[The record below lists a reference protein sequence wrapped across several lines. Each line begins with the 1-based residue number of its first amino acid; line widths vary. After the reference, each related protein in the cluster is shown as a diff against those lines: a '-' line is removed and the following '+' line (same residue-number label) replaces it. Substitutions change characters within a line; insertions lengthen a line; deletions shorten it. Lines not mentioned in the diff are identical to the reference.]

1 MLHIRKKIL
10 VGALCASMVLS
21 ASQSVAWSESN
32 SMTAEAGSAEAGS
45 EESAADTAE
54 AETSTAE
61 ASTSE
66 AEPVEDEKQP
76 IQEDDVLA
84 ECELAASN
92 ENFELLVNTKTGL
105 FAFRTK
111 DGDHIW
117 WSNPYNAD
125 DDPVANNSK
134 KEDLKSS
141 LVINAVKVTDTES
154 PSTTV
159 RSWKDSVNAI
169 VETADDIRP
178 GLTVTMVDNG
188 FRAEYT
194 FPNEGITIP
203 YYITLEGDYIQASI
217 AVDEITETE
226 SDPAL
231 IQESS
236 RSVVDVNLLQDL
248 GAAFSDEEGYI
259 ITPDGS
265 GAVINFNNGKSKANE
280 YTQRIYGRDLAKS
293 QDMAPAK
300 TEQAYLPVMG
310 IVRNDNALLEVV
322 TEGSAYATAR
332 AAVSGQK
339 STSYNSA
346 WFNFQLRATDT
357 YFMGGRDASALNAYQ
372 EDIIPEDRLTVRYYP
387 IVKDDVSYVDVAK
400 RYQQYLVEEKGLTKN
415 DKEEAPLYLDIWGG
429 TVKEQS
435 ILGFPVKLETAATTY
450 EQAKQILQELT
461 ANGVSNIVVSY
472 EDFNAAGITSRIS
485 SKVDYS
491 GTLGGKNKWNEL
503 KSYCDASGIMLA
515 PSFDLMNYERS
526 GNGYTKT
533 GASSIAIT
541 KAYAT
546 QGVYELAFGT
556 PHDTRSSWYILSPSF
571 YERVYGEVVSSCQKD
586 GITAMSVAEGTNM
599 LYSDYTANTSRYTS
613 RQQAVNN
620 LIKGY
625 EMINQSG
632 MTFVSGAAN
641 DYALPY
647 VDYLKDVP
655 LYSSNFDVYDYDIPF
670 YEIVIH
676 GYIPYTTKAKNA
688 SSSADELFVYSV
700 ATGTPLHY
708 EVMYQDPNE
717 FTDCSYDELFYT
729 HYSGWL
735 NDMTAEYKL
744 MQQYVLPLTDET
756 IEDFEITDG
765 THYKTTFSDGT
776 VVEADVS
783 TLQIWVNG
791 TEVKLSDF
799 EQKGATTD

>member
-1 MLHIRKKIL
+1 MLQIRKKIL
-10 VGALCASMVLS
+10 VGVLCAGMVLS
-21 ASQSVAWSESN
+21 ASQSVAWSENNS
-32 SMTAEAGSAEAGS
+32 SMTAEAD
-45 EESAADTAE
+45 AADTAPAESEEAPAE
-54 AETSTAE
+54 AEEESKPE
-61 ASTSE
+61 K
-66 AEPVEDEKQP
+66 EPIKEE
-76 IQEDDVLA
+76 DVLA
-84 ECELAASN
+84 SCELAASN
-92 ENFELLVNTKTGL
+92 DNYELLVNTQTGI

-111 DGDHIW
+111 DGKHIW

-159 RSWKDSVNAI
+159 RSYKDSVNAI

-178 GLTVTMVDNG
+178 GLTVTMVENG

-203 YYITLEGDYIQASI
+203 YYITLKDDYIEASI
-217 AVDEITETE
+217 AVDEIYEE
-226 SDPAL
+226 EISGDV
-231 IQESS
+231 ISESS
-236 RSVVDVNLLQDL
+236 RSIVDLNLLQDL
-248 GAAFSDEEGYI
+248 GAAYSDEEGYI

-265 GAVINFNNGKSKANE
+265 GAVINFNNGKSKSNE

-293 QDMAPAK
+293 QDMAPKK
-300 TEQAYLPVMG
+300 TEQAYLPIMG
-310 IVRNDNALLEVV
+310 IVKKDNALLEVV
-322 TEGSAYATAR
+322 TEGAAYATAR
-332 AAVSGQK
+332 AAVAGQK

-346 WFNFQLRATDT
+346 WFNFTLRSTDT
-357 YFMGGRDASALNAYQ
+357 YFMGGQNASALNAYQ
-372 EDIIPEDRLTVRYYP
+372 EKIIPESRLTVRYYP
-387 IVKDDVSYVDVAK
+387 IVKDDVSFVDVAK
-400 RYQQYLVEEKGLTKN
+400 RYQQYLVEEKGLTRVE
-415 DKEEAPLYLDIWGG
+415 KEEAPLYLDIYGG

-435 ILGFPVKLETAATTY
+435 IVGFPVKLETSATTY
-450 EQAKQILQELT
+450 EEAKKILQELNT
-461 ANGVSNIVVSY
+461 LGVDKMIVSY

-485 SKVDYS
+485 NSVDYS
-491 GTLGGKNKWNEL
+491 GTLGGKNKWKEL
-503 KSYCDASGIMLA
+503 RSYCDASGVMLV
-515 PSFDLMNYERS
+515 PSFDLMEYERS

-533 GASSIAIT
+533 GASAIAVT

-546 QGVYELAFGT
+546 QNVYELAFGT
-556 PHDTRSSWYILSPSF
+556 PHDTRSSWYILSPAF
-571 YERVYGEVVSSCQKD
+571 YERVYGEVVSSCQRE
-586 GITAMSVAEGTNM
+586 GMSAISVADGTNK
-599 LYSDYTANTSRYTS
+599 LYSDFTSNASRSTS

-620 LIKGY
+620 LVKGY

-632 MTFVSGAAN
+632 MTFVSAAAN

-688 SSSADELFVYSV
+688 SSSADEMFVYSV

-708 EVMYQDPNE
+708 EVMYEDPNE

-729 HYSGWL
+729 YYKGWL
-735 NDMTAEYKL
+735 QDISAEYKF

-756 IEDFEITDG
+756 IEDFKILNENV
-765 THYKTTFSDGT
+765 YQTTFSDGT
-776 VVEADVS
+776 VIEANIS
-783 TLQIWVNG
+783 TLQMWIND

-799 EQKGATTD
+799 ETKGATTD

>member
-1 MLHIRKKIL
+1 MLQIRKKIL
-10 VGALCASMVLS
+10 VGVLCAGMVLS
-21 ASQSVAWSESN
+21 ASQSVAWSEN
-32 SMTAEAGSAEAGS
+32 TSMTAEADGAE
-45 EESAADTAE
+45 TAE
-54 AETSTAE
+54 SEGTAE
-61 ASTSE
+61 ASAEAEEE
-66 AEPVEDEKQP
+66 AEPEKEL
-76 IQEDDVLA
+76 IKEEDVLA
-84 ECELAASN
+84 SCQLAASN
-92 ENFELLVNTKTGL
+92 ENFELLVNTQTGI

-111 DGDHIW
+111 DGEHIW

-141 LVINAVKVTDTES
+141 LVINAVKVKDTES

-159 RSWKDSVNAI
+159 RSYKDSVTAI
-169 VETADDIRP
+169 VETEDDIRP
-178 GLTVTMVDNG
+178 GLTVTMVENG

-203 YYITLEGDYIQASI
+203 YYITLKDDYIEASI
-217 AVDEITETE
+217 AVDEIYEVE
-226 SDPAL
+226 SSAEVVA
-231 IQESS
+231 ESS
-236 RSVVDVNLLQDL
+236 RSIVDVNLLQDL
-248 GAAFSDEEGYI
+248 GAAYSDETGYI

-265 GAVINFNNGKSKANE
+265 GAVINFNNGKSKTNE

-293 QDMAPAK
+293 QDMAPKK
-300 TEQAYLPVMG
+300 TEQAYLPIMG
-310 IVRNDNALLEVV
+310 IVREDNALLEVV
-322 TEGSAYATAR
+322 TEGAAYATAR

-346 WFNFQLRATDT
+346 WFNFTLRATDT
-357 YFMGGRDASALNAYQ
+357 YYMGGQNASALNAYQ

-387 IVKDDVSYVDVAK
+387 IVKEGVTYVDVAK

-415 DKEEAPLYLDIWGG
+415 DKEEAPLFLDIYGG

-435 ILGFPVKLETAATTY
+435 IAGFPVKLETAATTY
-450 EQAKQILQELT
+450 EQAKEILQEL
-461 ANGVSNIVVSY
+461 NGLGVTNMIVSY

-485 SKVDYS
+485 NSVDYS
-491 GTLGGKNKWNEL
+491 GTLGGKNKWKAL
-503 KSYCDASGIMLA
+503 QSYCDASGIMLA
-515 PSFDLMNYERS
+515 PSFDLMEYERS

-533 GASSIAIT
+533 GASAIAIT

-546 QGVYELAFGT
+546 QTPYELAFGT
-556 PHDTRSSWYILSPSF
+556 PHDTRSSWYILSPAF
-571 YERVYGEVVSSCQKD
+571 YERVYGEVVSSCQRE
-586 GITAMSVAEGTNM
+586 GMSAISVADGTNK
-599 LYSDYTANTSRYTS
+599 LYSDYTANAARNTS

-717 FTDCSYDELFYT
+717 FTDCTYDELFYT
-729 HYSGWL
+729 YYKGWVQ
-735 NDMTAEYKL
+735 DISAEYKF

-756 IEDFEITDG
+756 IEDFQILNG
-765 THYKTTFSDGT
+765 VVYQTTFSDGT
-776 VVEADVS
+776 VIEANTE
-783 TLQIWVNG
+783 TLQMWVNG

-799 EQKGATTD
+799 ETKGATTD

>member
-1 MLHIRKKIL
+1 MLNIRKKLL
-10 VGALCASMVLS
+10 VGVLCAGMVLS
-21 ASQSVAWSESN
+21 ASQSVAWSEAN
-32 SMTAEAGSAEAGS
+32 TMTAEAGSAEA
-45 EESAADTAE
+45 EPEE
-54 AETSTAE
+54 AESTAE
-61 ASTSE
+61 ASAEEQPAEEEKSLISE
-66 AEPVEDEKQP
+66 EDE
-76 IQEDDVLA
+76 LA
-84 ECELAASN
+84 KCQLAASN
-92 ENFELLVNTKTGL
+92 ENFELLVNTQTGL

-159 RSWKDSVNAI
+159 RSWKDSVNSI
-169 VETADDIRP
+169 VETEDDIRP
-178 GLTVTMVDNG
+178 GLVVTMVDNG

-203 YYITLEGDYIQASI
+203 YYITLNGDYIEASI
-217 AVDEITETE
+217 AVDEIVENE
-226 SDPAL
+226 SDPSL
-231 IQESS
+231 ISESS
-236 RSVVDVNLLQDL
+236 RSIVDVNLLQDL
-248 GAAFSDEEGYI
+248 GAANSDEEGYI

-265 GAVINFNNGKSKANE
+265 GAVINFNNGKTKANE

-293 QDMAPAK
+293 QDMAPAGA
-300 TEQAYLPVMG
+300 EEAYLPIMG
-310 IVRNDNALLEVV
+310 IVRSDNALLEVV

-346 WFNFQLRATDT
+346 WFNFQLRATDS
-357 YFMGGRDASALNAYQ
+357 YFMGGQNASSLNAYQ
-372 EDIIPEDRLTVRYYP
+372 EKIIPENRVTVRYYP
-387 IVKDDVSYVDVAK
+387 IVKDNVSYVDVAK
-400 RYQQYLVEEKGLTKN
+400 RYQQYLVEEKGLTKV
-415 DKEEAPLYLDIWGG
+415 ESERSPLYLDLYGG
-429 TVKEQS
+429 AVKEQS
-435 ILGFPVKLETAATTY
+435 VLGFPIKLETAATTY
-450 EQAKQILQELT
+450 EQAKEILQELT
-461 ANGVSNIVVSY
+461 SNGVDDIIVSY

-485 SKVDYS
+485 NSVDYS
-491 GTLGGKNKWNEL
+491 GTLGGKNKWKEL
-503 KSYCDASGIMLA
+503 KGFCDASGIMLA
-515 PSFDLMNYERS
+515 PSFDLMEYERS

-533 GASSIAIT
+533 GASAIAIT

-556 PHDTRSSWYILSPSF
+556 PHDTRDSWYILSPAF
-571 YERVYGEVVSSCQKD
+571 FERVYGEVISSCQRE
-586 GITAMSVAEGTNM
+586 GMNAISVAGGTSA
-599 LYSDYTANTSRYTS
+599 LYSDYTSNASRSTS

-620 LIKGY
+620 LIRGY

-655 LYSSNFDVYDYDIPF
+655 LYSSNFDVFDYDIPF
-670 YEIVIH
+670 YELVIH

-700 ATGTPLHY
+700 VTGTPLHY

-729 HYSGWL
+729 YYKGWV
-735 NDMTAEYKL
+735 NDMVAEYKL
-744 MQQYVLPLTDET
+744 MKQYVLPLTDET
-756 IEDFEITDG
+756 IEDFEING
-765 THYKTTFSDGT
+765 VEYKSTFSDGT
-776 VVEADVS
+776 VVEANLG
-783 TLQIWVNG
+783 TLQIWING
-791 TEVKLSDF
+791 AEVKLSDF
-799 EQKGATTD
+799 ETKGATTD

>member
-231 IQESS
+231 VQESS

-332 AAVSGQK
+332 AA
-339 STSYNSA
+339 
-346 WFNFQLRATDT
+346 
-357 YFMGGRDASALNAYQ
+357 YFMGGQNASALNAYQ

-415 DKEEAPLYLDIWGG
+415 DKEDAPLYLDIWGG

-491 GTLGGKNKWNEL
+491 GTLGGRNKWNEL

-533 GASSIAIT
+533 GASSIAIYT
-541 KAYAT
+541 GRLRA
-546 QGVYELAFGT
+546 GV
-556 PHDTRSSWYILSPSF
+556 R
-571 YERVYGEVVSSCQKD
+571 
-586 GITAMSVAEGTNM
+586 
-599 LYSDYTANTSRYTS
+599 YSARHT
-613 RQQAVNN
+613 
-620 LIKGY
+620 
-625 EMINQSG
+625 
-632 MTFVSGAAN
+632 
-641 DYALPY
+641 
-647 VDYLKDVP
+647 LKLVH
-655 LYSSNFDVYDYDIPF
+655 S
-670 YEIVIH
+670 
-676 GYIPYTTKAKNA
+676 
-688 SSSADELFVYSV
+688 
-700 ATGTPLHY
+700 
-708 EVMYQDPNE
+708 
-717 FTDCSYDELFYT
+717 
-729 HYSGWL
+729 
-735 NDMTAEYKL
+735 
-744 MQQYVLPLTDET
+744 LTV
-756 IEDFEITDG
+756 F
-765 THYKTTFSDGT
+765 
-776 VVEADVS
+776 
-783 TLQIWVNG
+783 L
-791 TEVKLSDF
+791 
-799 EQKGATTD
+799 

>member
-1 MLHIRKKIL
+1 MLQIRKKIL
-10 VGALCASMVLS
+10 VGVLCAGMVLS
-21 ASQSVAWSESN
+21 ASQSVAWSENDS
-32 SMTAEAGSAEAGS
+32 SMTAEAD
-45 EESAADTAE
+45 AAANTE
-54 AETSTAE
+54 AETEEAAGEEAAE
-61 ASTSE
+61 ESKPE
-66 AEPVEDEKQP
+66 KEPIKEE
-76 IQEDDVLA
+76 DVLA
-84 ECELAASN
+84 TCQLAASN
-92 ENFELLVNTKTGL
+92 ENFELLVNTQTGI

-111 DGDHIW
+111 DGEHIW

-141 LVINAVKVTDTES
+141 LVINAVKVTDTEA

-159 RSWKDSVNAI
+159 RSYKDSVNAI

-178 GLTVTMVDNG
+178 GLVVTMVENG

-203 YYITLEGDYIQASI
+203 YYITLKDDYIEASI
-217 AVDEITETE
+217 AVSEIYEVE
-226 SDPAL
+226 SEPSL
-231 IQESS
+231 IAESS

-265 GAVINFNNGKSKANE
+265 GAVINFNNGKSKTNE
-280 YTQRIYGRDLAKS
+280 YTQRIYGRDLSKS
-293 QDMAPAK
+293 QEMAPKK
-300 TEQAYLPVMG
+300 TEQAYLPILG
-310 IVRNDNALLEVV
+310 IVRKDNALLEVV

-339 STSYNSA
+339 ATSYNSA
-346 WFNFQLRATDT
+346 WFNFTLRATDT
-357 YFMGGRDASALNAYQ
+357 YFMGGQNASSLNAYQ
-372 EDIIPEDRLTVRYYP
+372 QNLIPEERVTVRYYP
-387 IVKDDVSYVDVAK
+387 IVKDDVSFVDVAK
-400 RYQQYLVEEKGLTKN
+400 RYQQYLVEEKGLTKVEN
-415 DKEEAPLYLDIWGG
+415 EEAPLYLDLYGG

-435 ILGFPVKLETAATTY
+435 VVGFPVKLETAATTY
-450 EQAKQILQELT
+450 EEAKQILQELN
-461 ANGVSNIVVSY
+461 ALGVDKMIVTY

-485 SKVDYS
+485 NSVDYS

-503 KSYCDASGIMLA
+503 KSYCEASGIMLA
-515 PSFDLMNYERS
+515 PSFDLMEYERS

-533 GASSIAIT
+533 GASAIAIT

-556 PHDTRSSWYILSPSF
+556 PHDTRSSWYILSPYF
-571 YERVYGEVVSSCQKD
+571 FERVYGEVVTSCQKE
-586 GITAMSVAEGTNM
+586 GMKAISVADGTNK
-599 LYSDYTANTSRYTS
+599 LYSDFTGNTTRNTS
-613 RQQAVNN
+613 RQQAVKN

-688 SSSADELFVYSV
+688 SSSADEMFVYSV

-708 EVMYQDPNE
+708 EVMFEDPNE

-729 HYSGWL
+729 YYKGWL
-735 NDMTAEYKL
+735 QDISTEYKF

-756 IEDFEITDG
+756 IENFEIVNVDA
-765 THYKTTFSDGT
+765 YRTTFSDGT
-776 VVEADVS
+776 VVEVDLS
-783 TLQIWVNG
+783 TLQICING

-799 EQKGATTD
+799 ETKGATTD